1 MKIKHLYIVLFLL
14 ALTPA
19 VCNDRKAEQLFDAGN
34 TAYVNNDFHTAAEYY
49 DSIVGMG
56 LQSAGLYYNMGN
68 AYFKSG
74 KIGSAILY
82 YNKAQRLA
90 PLNSDIDYNLTVAN
104 TYTRDNIGNV
114 PQFFARRW
122 IDGLRSA
129 LSSNTWA
136 WLSVLFFGLLSVGAL
151 LYLLPLSLAA
161 RKTGLGIG
169 VASAALFA
177 LSVTLSSVQRGE
189 SLHPDEGIVMITAAP
204 VKSSPDASSKDLFVL
219 HEGTKVKVTDALN
232 DWREITIS
240 DGHSGWVAAS
250 SIALID

>member
-1 MKIKHLYIVLFLL
+1 
-14 ALTPA
+14 
-19 VCNDRKAEQLFDAGN
+19 
-34 TAYVNNDFHTAAEYY
+34 
-49 DSIVGMG
+49 MG

-161 RKTGLGIG
+161 RKRGWVSVWLRLPCSLFRLRCLRF
-169 VASAALFA
+169 SAANLCIPTRA
-177 LSVTLSSVQRGE
+177 
-189 SLHPDEGIVMITAAP
+189 
-204 VKSSPDASSKDLFVL
+204 
-219 HEGTKVKVTDALN
+219 
-232 DWREITIS
+232 
-240 DGHSGWVAAS
+240 
-250 SIALID
+250 